1 MCDSIEHL
9 GTPCTFH
16 CTFQTCIILDIVLE
30 AITETQDNNGLNKL
44 EFISLFSEEAW
55 WFSLI
60 NSSGA
65 RLIPHYCS
73 ATYTITVDYVHYHLV
88 DYDVPICSHCS
99 QQERAKGTRISI
111 LPLELYLDV
120 TRYICHMSVSIALS
134 QNST

>member
-16 CTFQTCIILDIVLE
+16 GTFQTCIISHMVLE
-30 AITETQDNNGLNKL
+30 VITETQDNNGLNKL

-65 RLIPHYCS
+65 RLLLPYCS
-73 ATYTITVDYVHYHLV
+73 AMYTVTV
-88 DYDVPICSHCS
+88 DYDVPVRSHRS
-99 QQERAKGTRISI
+99 QQERATGKRISL
-111 LPLELYLDV
+111 LPLELTLSDV
-120 TRYICHMSVSIALS
+120 THYICHMSVSIALS

>member
-16 CTFQTCIILDIVLE
+16 GTFQTCIILDMVLE
-30 AITETQDNNGLNKL
+30 VITETQDNNGLNKL

-65 RLIPHYCS
+65 RLLLPYCS
-73 ATYTITVDYVHYHLV
+73 AMYTVTV
-88 DYDVPICSHCS
+88 DYDVPVRSHRS
-99 QQERAKGTRISI
+99 QQERATGKRISL
-111 LPLELYLDV
+111 LPLELTLSDV